1 MPGPTNVQLAIEAA
15 FKRALVTCTSPW
27 VLDYATNLPGAQITF
42 HTLLVILSAVMC
54 ILACFISLLL
64 IAAHLLHW
72 TRPREQRQMVRIIAF
87 VPRYSIIALFCV
99 WFYHA
104 SGFLIPFGQ
113 WTEGLALTCLFLFY
127 VEAASPQE
135 TQRLQFFDEL
145 ERKGLYAMAF
155 QLFFTRIAVVIAT
168 EALYGL
174 TCPLSSARRTGHT
187 VIVVVQAIGTSIA
200 VWACILIEKRLRS
213 DLHPTRARRKL
224 FSFKAVALLDAVQS
238 TIFPILAEYQVFKPT
253 PPYRVSWNDFAY
265 AIPSF
270 IFTVE
275 LLCVAIAFIG
285 SFGYAS
291 YRRQAVEERGESIAG
306 PGSALL
312 QVLDLRDVWE
322 GVAFAFWGRV
332 PRSWRQP
339 PHDEPKLADLGQH
352 IDAELAPV
360 KQLDIELGGAHVD
373 GARA

>member
-1 MPGPTNVQLAIEAA
+1 MPAPTNVQLAIEVA
-15 FKRALVTCTSPW
+15 FRRALVTCTSPW
-27 VLDYATNLPGAQITF
+27 VLDYATNLPGTQITF
-42 HTLLVILSAVMC
+42 HTLLIILSAVMC
-54 ILACFISLLL
+54 IIACSISLLL

-87 VPRYSIIALFCV
+87 VPLYSIIALFCV

-113 WTEGLALTCLFLFY
+113 WMEGLALTCLFLFY
-127 VEAASPQE
+127 VEAASPEE
-135 TQRLQFFDEL
+135 TQRLQFFDDL
-145 ERKGLYAMAF
+145 ERK
-155 QLFFTRIAVVIAT
+155 V
-168 EALYGL
+168 
-174 TCPLSSARRTGHT
+174 LS
-187 VIVVVQAIGTSIA
+187 
-200 VWACILIEKRLRS
+200 
-213 DLHPTRARRKL
+213 
-224 FSFKAVALLDAVQS
+224 
-238 TIFPILAEYQVFKPT
+238 VFKPT

-270 IFTVE
+270 ILTLE
-275 LLCVAIAFIG
+275 LLCVAVAFIW
-285 SFGYAS
+285 SFGYSS
-291 YRRQAVEERGESIAG
+291 YRRQAVEESGKPIAG
-306 PGSALL
+306 PGSALS

-339 PHDEPKLADLGQH
+339 PNEEPKLADLSQH

-360 KQLDIELGGAHVD
+360 EQLDIELGGPHID